1 MNRYN
6 LQLFNLNLHIFVTAE
21 TVSRLLGLIRW
32 RGNLSLSIIA
42 CWVGYRVLIE
52 WGDKG
57 AQLNFAIWM
66 YSSQSATETE
76 GVDATWRDY
85 WLRVEVSSEDRMAS
99 ELWWRLQSNLGVV
112 RFQNGDP
119 EIFPFFLPLD
129 TCCDLGRSQFLSS
142 TDVPSASTLVGA
154 HRGKVRELSLLGGFF
169 CLS

>member
-99 ELWWRLQSNLGVV
+99 ELWWRLQSNLDVV

-119 EIFPFFLPLD
+119 EIFPIFCHWTRVVILAGVNFCPVQMLLPLPH
-129 TCCDLGRSQFLSS
+129 LLEL
-142 TDVPSASTLVGA
+142 AE
-154 HRGKVRELSLLGGFF
+154 GKWGSWV
-169 CLS
+169 C